1 MTFTYITCPYPEFV
15 YYWSQMSYFLPWIV
29 SPELYRLSET
39 TYSNCGIIDHLS
51 ESTEI
56 LGNVMFP
63 WTFSCT
69 KLRPILY
76 HPVSGNVA
84 EISEFPL
91 LGHTTTTVLQLSW
104 NNFCSSAR
112 FHCSY
117 CPWFL
122 LFHDYCSSYC
132 SMVPWFHG
140 PTVPCVP
147 LFLLFHGS
155 KVPLVPMFLLLH
167 GSTVP
172 TRFHCSYCS
181 MVLLFHGSK
190 VPLFLLFPM
199 VRFQG
204 STVPWFLVPTVP
216 CSTVP
221 TVPWFHGSY
230 CSMVPTLC
238 VVKARVWL

>member
-1 MTFTYITCPYPEFV
+1 
-15 YYWSQMSYFLPWIV
+15 MSLPWICVLLIANVVFPTLNCIAWIV
-29 SPELYRLSET
+29 SPIRDHLLKL
-39 TYSNCGIIDHLS
+39 CIIDHLS

-155 KVPLVPMFLLLH
+155 KVPLVPMFHCSYCYMVPLFLQ

-172 TRFHCSYCS
+172 TVPWSYCSMVPRFHCSYCS
-181 MVLLFHGSK
+181 PWLGSK
-190 VPLFLLFPM
+190 VPLFHGSWFLLFHVPL
-199 VRFQG
+199 FLLFHG
-204 STVPWFLVPTVP
+204 SM
-216 CSTVP
+216 VP
-221 TVPWFHGSY
+221 TVPWFLLS
-230 CSMVPTLC
+230 
-238 VVKARVWL
+238 A